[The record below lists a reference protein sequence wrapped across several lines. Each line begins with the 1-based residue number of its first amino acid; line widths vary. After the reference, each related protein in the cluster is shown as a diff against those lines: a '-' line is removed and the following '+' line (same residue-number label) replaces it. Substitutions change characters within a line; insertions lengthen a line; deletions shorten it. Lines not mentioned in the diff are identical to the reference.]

1 MSLNIFRNR
10 TAQVTVIN
18 NVNSET
24 SLNFSLNHDLDNLK
38 VWLDS
43 NGLNPNVLKT
53 KCLFTGTTHKISLL
67 PSEFHICFDGY
78 SVERVVTY
86 KCLGVQVEETLS

>member
-1 MSLNIFRNR
+1 MTDICYLNIEAGQTNAILFIDRKKAFDTIDQEILLSKLELYGFKGASLNIFCNI

-43 NGLNPNVLKT
+43 NGL
-53 KCLFTGTTHKISLL
+53 
-67 PSEFHICFDGY
+67 
-78 SVERVVTY
+78 RVRVR
-86 KCLGVQVEETLS
+86 V